1 MVLFAVAD
9 ANAKFI
15 YVDVG
20 CNGRISDGGVFKNS
34 TLYAALEEKS
44 LNIPEEKSLPNRNK
58 PVPYILLGDE
68 AFSLSEY
75 LLKPFPR
82 STKLTAKQRVFNFRL
97 SHVRRIVENAF
108 GILTARFRIFRR
120 PICLNIESTDKVILA
135 ACVLH
140 NFLKQTNNENQY
152 TFENIDQ
159 PPNIR
164 NIIHQGSNNSSVLA
178 RSIREEF
185 TDYFYNEGQVDFQWS
200 RI

>member
-1 MVLFAVAD
+1 MFAVAD

-34 TLYAALEEKS
+34 TLYAALEGKS
-44 LNIPEEKSLPNRNK
+44 LNIPEAKCLPNRNK
-58 PVPYILLGDE
+58 PVPYVLVGDE
-68 AFSLSEY
+68 AFSLSQY

-82 STKLTAKQRVFNFRL
+82 SAKLTAKQRVFNFRL

-120 PICLNIESTDKVILA
+120 PICLNIDSIDKVILA

-140 NFLKQTNNENQY
+140 NFLKQTSNENQNS
-152 TFENIDQ
+152 FENIDQ
-159 PPNIR
+159 PPNVR
-164 NIIHQGSNNSSVLA
+164 NITHQGSNNCSVLA

-185 TDYFYNEGQVDFQWS
+185 ADYFYNEGQEDFQWTH
-200 RI
+200 I